1 MKGGKGGAGSDRID
15 YDIKRVEEG
24 EGGRGGWEKDGIEYG
39 RISLHGIS

>member
-24 EGGRGGWEKDGIEYG
+24 DGGERGLGEG
-39 RISLHGIS
+39 